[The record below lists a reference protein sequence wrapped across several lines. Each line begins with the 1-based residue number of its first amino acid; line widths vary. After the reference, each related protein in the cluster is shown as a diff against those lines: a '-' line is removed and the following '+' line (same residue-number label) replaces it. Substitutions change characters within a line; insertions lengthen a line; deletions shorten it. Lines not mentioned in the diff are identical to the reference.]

1 MNLSHKNIIF
11 RDLSLIFNYVG
22 KCMGEGGQVH
32 LRAGGPWRPE
42 ALVSSRDELHVVMSP
57 LVLAQAIELGS
68 SVRTMCALYCR
79 TSSPAPPLCFA
90 TPY

>member
-1 MNLSHKNIIF
+1 M
-11 RDLSLIFNYVG
+11 
-22 KCMGEGGQVH
+22 H

-42 ALVSSRDELHVVMSP
+42 ALVSSRGELHVVMSP
-57 LVLAQAIELGS
+57 LVLVQALERGS

-90 TPY
+90 ALY